1 VHLKWSLDLSLGVQL
16 IDEQHQEMFDRIN
29 RLLRA
34 IGEIGGAEQVVATA
48 DFLQEYVIQHFA
60 AEEEQMVLHEY
71 PGLAKHMEHHEY
83 FRAQVDDLRR
93 RLSEQGPD
101 EKLLV
106 EAQELLV
113 NWLRDH
119 ILQVD
124 MVMGRFFKEN
134 L

>member
-1 VHLKWSLDLSLGVQL
+1 
-16 IDEQHQEMFDRIN
+16 M
-29 RLLRA
+29 
-34 IGEIGGAEQVVATA
+34 EQVVTTA
-48 DFLQEYVIQHFA
+48 DFLQEYVTQHFA

-71 PGLAKHMEHHEY
+71 PDLAKHKEHHEF
-83 FRAQVDDLRR
+83 FRGRVDDLRR

-113 NWLRDH
+113 SWLRDH

-124 MVMGRFFKEN
+124 MVMGRFLKEN